1 MLSLGVPIDVIATSH
16 GCIWRDNATQIVEQ
30 YYEWSKAYKEDRITI
45 VYDTMSN
52 NTRMMADAIAKGIRK
67 GSPETAIKVFN
78 ISKHDKNDI
87 LANVFRSKG
96 VLVGSSTM
104 NNVMMPQIAALLEEI
119 HGLRFAGKRA
129 AAFGSSGWTGG
140 AVKRIDARLREANF
154 EVSAPQHIHWKPDTD
169 ALRQCID
176 YGMTLAEVWRV
187 EADEVSAPKQVS
199 RNVTPLETTPAP
211 AENTAEL
218 KDTTEQETEVAQDN
232 SVHTADCTCWRCTV
246 CEWVYDPQL
255 GEPYQ
260 GVEPGTPWAQVPDDF
275 LCPECHLGKEVFV
288 EK

>member
-1 MLSLGVPIDVIATSH
+1 
-16 GCIWRDNATQIVEQ
+16 
-30 YYEWSKAYKEDRITI
+30 
-45 VYDTMSN
+45 
-52 NTRMMADAIAKGIRK
+52 
-67 GSPETAIKVFN
+67 
-78 ISKHDKNDI
+78 
-87 LANVFRSKG
+87 
-96 VLVGSSTM
+96 M

-140 AVKRIDARLREANF
+140 AVKRIDARLHEANF

-187 EADEVSAPKQVS
+187 EADEVSTPKQVS
-199 RNVTPLETTPAP
+199 RNVTPLEAAPAP
-211 AENTAEL
+211 TSTTEEL
-218 KDTTEQETEVAQDN
+218 KDTTQLKPEVAQDKP
-232 SVHTADCTCWRCTV
+232 VHSADCTCWRCTV